1 MFQTYED
8 ALHWI
13 HARLRLGIKPG
24 LSRMQWMLE
33 RLNHPERKI
42 NVIHV
47 GGTNG
52 KGSTVTYL
60 RSVLVESGYQVG
72 TFTSP
77 YIEQFNER
85 ISVNGQPIPDEA
97 IIELVNKIKPLSD
110 ELEGTELGA
119 PTEFEVITTMAFY
132 YFAEKVQLD
141 FVILEVGLGGRF
153 DCTNV
158 VDPLLS
164 IITSIGMDHVQI
176 LGDNLSDI
184 AFEKSGIIKEN
195 RPVFT
200 AVKQEEAFA
209 IIQREANKKH
219 SHVYRL
225 GEQFHLNHH
234 DSLEKVEQFAFSMD
248 DIQLKY
254 IQIQLLGQHQTEN
267 AACAMAALL
276 YLQKNKQIQFN
287 ESSLRK
293 GLLDAHWPGRF
304 EVLHENPMI
313 IIDGAHNREG
323 MQAFS
328 ESIQTRYPDKQIK
341 IIFSALID
349 KDLSEMFTILHQLTD
364 ELYVTQFDFPRAA
377 TAQQL
382 QAISGNHSV
391 LVNDNWQETIDNL
404 LKDTTEND
412 VIAVTGSLY
421 FISLIRP
428 YIQSKLKT
436 NI

>member
-13 HARLRLGIKPG
+13 HSRLRLGIKPG
-24 LSRMQWMLE
+24 LSRMQWMLK

-110 ELEGTELGA
+110 ELEETELGA

-195 RPVFT
+195 RPLFT
-200 AVKQEEAFA
+200 AVKQDEAFA
-209 IIQREANKKH
+209 IIQREANKKY

-225 GEQFHLNHH
+225 GEHFHLNHH
-234 DSLEKVEQFAFSMD
+234 DSLEKVEQFTFSMD
-248 DIQLKY
+248 DIQLKD

-276 YLQKNKQIQFN
+276 YLQKNEQIQFN

-328 ESIQTRYPDKQIK
+328 ESIQTRYPDKNIK

-349 KDLSEMFTILHQLTD
+349 KDLSEMFMILHQLTD
-364 ELYVTQFDFPRAA
+364 QLYVTQFDFPRAA
-377 TAQQL
+377 TAKQL
-382 QAISGNHSV
+382 KEISGNHSV
-391 LVNDNWQETIDNL
+391 IVNENWQETIDDV
-404 LKDTTEND
+404 LKHTTEND

-428 YIQSKLKT
+428 YIQSKLAT

>member
-1 MFQTYED
+1 MFQTYEE
-8 ALHWI
+8 ALNWI

-24 LSRMQWMLE
+24 LSRMEWMLE
-33 RLNHPERKI
+33 RLNHPERK
-42 NVIHV
+42 VRVLHV

-110 ELEGTELGA
+110 ELEETELGA

-132 YFAEKVQLD
+132 YFAEKVPLD

-176 LGDNLSDI
+176 LGDTLSDI

-195 RPVFT
+195 RPLFT
-200 AVKQEEAFA
+200 AVKQDEAFA
-209 IIQREANKKH
+209 VLQREANKKF
-219 SHVYRL
+219 SHLYRL
-225 GEQFHLNHH
+225 GEQFHIEHH
-234 DSLEKVEQFAFSMD
+234 VSLEKVEQFAFSAD
-248 DIQLKY
+248 NIHLKDL
-254 IQIQLLGQHQTEN
+254 QIQLLGQHQTEN
-267 AACAMAALL
+267 AACAIAALL
-276 YLQKNKQIQFN
+276 YLQKNEQIQLN
-287 ESSLRK
+287 ESSIRK
-293 GLLDAHWPGRF
+293 GLFDAHWPGRF
-304 EVLHENPMI
+304 EVLNEDPII

-328 ESIQTRYPDKQIK
+328 ESIQTRYPDKNIK

-364 ELYVTQFDFPRAA
+364 QLYVTQFDFPRAA
-377 TAQQL
+377 TAKQL
-382 QAISGNHSV
+382 KEISGNHSV
-391 LVNDNWQETIDNL
+391 IVNDNWQQTIDDV
-404 LKDTTEND
+404 LKHTREND

-428 YIQSKLKT
+428 YIQNKLKP